1 MKVRYIGESDPLEL
15 LNGKVYGVI
24 EVDEDVGWYRVV
36 DETGDDYLFP
46 PESFEVVEEDFDGSK
61 QSGDAI

>member
-15 LNGKVYGVI
+15 LNGKVYDVI
-24 EVDEDVGWYRVV
+24 EVDEDAGWYQVV

-46 PESFEVVEEDFDGSK
+46 PESFEVVEDFDCSK
-61 QSGDAI
+61 